1 MFRWLREFY
10 QRNVAADVPDEI
22 DFCLE
27 CGELFCSED
36 RFAGCARRKAR
47 AAELAA
53 AREARTTLA
62 VGRPLRLNLPIRVRR
77 AGGDT
82 PRMM

>member
-22 DFCLE
+22 DFCLD

-53 AREARTTLA
+53 ARGGANK
-62 VGRPLRLNLPIRVRR
+62 VGSRKTAPPQPS
-77 AGGDT
+77 D
-82 PRMM
+82 